1 MKKLLVLMKKEF
13 FRFFHDPRLI
23 ITMLL
28 PGLLIYA
35 IYSIMGNVMNDTKK
49 YDFRVYVLGESQTV
63 AMVET
68 AVKGMGATLTITQ
81 AEDAEAA
88 KNDVKE
94 GNATAFLAYS
104 ENFDTAVEAYDSSSE
119 APAPKV
125 EIYYRS
131 GDEESA
137 MFYNLATGVLD
148 NYERAMTNK
157 FDVNPTGGEYDFS
170 EKGDFAKTLMSGLLP
185 FLVIVLIFSSSMSIT
200 LEAVAGEKERGTLA
214 TVLVTSVKRSHVALG
229 KIVPLS
235 CISAIGGVSSFLGVI
250 LSMPK
255 LMGTSLGAV
264 AGGYG
269 FLSYFFLFLLVVSVV
284 PFIVSVMTALSTYAR
299 SVKEA
304 SAYTGIVMILV
315 MVVSLLSSFLGN
327 IGNWAVAVP
336 ILNTVVAFQG
346 VLLGTAPVWL
356 PLTAFAVNLAYT
368 ALLVFAV
375 AKMLSSEKIMFGK

>member
-28 PGLLIYA
+28 PGLLIFA
-35 IYSIMGNVMNDTKK
+35 IYSIMGSVMNDTTK
-49 YDFRVYVLGESQTV
+49 YDFRVYVQGESQTV
-63 AMVET
+63 SIMEN
-68 AVKGMGATLTITQ
+68 AVKSTGATITITR

-88 KNDVKE
+88 KKDVKE
-94 GNATAFLAYS
+94 GNAAAFLVYS
-104 ENFDTAVEAYDSSSE
+104 ENFDSAVEAYDSSSGE
-119 APAPKV
+119 PAPKV

-131 GDEESA
+131 GDEESLI
-137 MFYNLATGVLD
+137 FYNIAAGVLD
-148 NYERAMTNK
+148 EYERAMTNK

-170 EKGDFAKTLMSGLLP
+170 EKGDFAKTMMSGLLP

-229 KIVPLS
+229 KILPLS

-255 LMGTSLGAV
+255 LMGTSLGAF
-264 AGGYG
+264 AGSYG
-269 FLSYFFLFLLVVSVV
+269 FLSYFFLFLLVISIV
-284 PFIVSVMTALSTYAR
+284 PLIVSIMTVLSTYAR

-315 MVVSLLSSFLGN
+315 MVISLLASFLGH

-336 ILNTVVAFQG
+336 VLNTVVAFQG

-356 PLTAFAVNLAYT
+356 PIAAFAVNLAYT
-368 ALLVFAV
+368 SLLVLLV